1 MQRYQNF
8 RRSVDNLREAL
19 DVTAPSKLERCY
31 ELAWKTVQD
40 YLREQGIRDVVGP
53 KAVIQQAFA
62 EGILSDGDAWA
73 ALHRARNE
81 SSHLYDETTAREIE
95 QQIRVRFFD
104 LLTALE
110 QRLRNVLG

>member
-53 KAVIQQAFA
+53 
-62 EGILSDGDAWA
+62 
-73 ALHRARNE
+73 
-81 SSHLYDETTAREIE
+81 
-95 QQIRVRFFD
+95 
-104 LLTALE
+104 
-110 QRLRNVLG
+110 